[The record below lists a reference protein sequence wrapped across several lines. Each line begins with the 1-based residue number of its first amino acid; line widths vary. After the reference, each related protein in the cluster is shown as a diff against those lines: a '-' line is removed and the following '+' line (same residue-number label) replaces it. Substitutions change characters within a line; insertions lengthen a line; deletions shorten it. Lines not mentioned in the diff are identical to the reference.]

1 MPDPAIQSHQTT
13 HRDSRL
19 PLKLMIAIPS
29 LSPGGRPYIV
39 HILIP
44 TRCYPNQI
52 HYPPI
57 PCPILLSLVSRIS
70 LDRTPTQL
78 WWEGLDIQPLS
89 LIIKASDSPGCF
101 PIILYDHQDLMLIT
115 LEMDCRR
122 QCNIKLL
129 AGGAVRI
136 TAAFPWRALASNRWR
151 TRQRLISVYLS
162 ASLEALLARVCTTT
176 CSVFTQ
182 HINNVTPVTQDHFHS
197 INACQDHQIQCNT
210 TQYPETSSRV
220 PQPNPRKITP
230 KSRGGPCL

>member
-1 MPDPAIQSHQTT
+1 
-13 HRDSRL
+13 
-19 PLKLMIAIPS
+19 
-29 LSPGGRPYIV
+29 
-39 HILIP
+39 
-44 TRCYPNQI
+44 
-52 HYPPI
+52 
-57 PCPILLSLVSRIS
+57 
-70 LDRTPTQL
+70 
-78 WWEGLDIQPLS
+78 
-89 LIIKASDSPGCF
+89 
-101 PIILYDHQDLMLIT
+101 MLIT

-197 INACQDHQIQCNT
+197 INASQDHQIQCNT

-220 PQPNPRKITP
+220 PQPNPRKMTPNDPVYKTPTITTQRIYPLKP
-230 KSRGGPCL
+230 KSLASPSFSPQLRYVTRLTTRRN